1 MAKNEDAMPL
11 DGAAALW
18 MRVRERLRGEVG
30 ETVFSSW
37 IAPLGCAGLNS
48 DRLELVAPTRFMR
61 DRVRTRYADRIR
73 ALSAAEDPTIRSVDI
88 RVAGPVALPVT
99 GAAAGHLPESP
110 AQPIE
115 APAEAEAAVLGARL
129 DPRFTFDSFVV
140 GPPNAF
146 AYAAARRV
154 ADETQVPFNPLFLY
168 GGVGLGKTHLM
179 HAIAQRIREQEPKR
193 RVAYLSAERFMYMFI
208 QAIRQKDVMEFKER
222 FRSIDVLM
230 IDDVQFISGKDSTQ
244 EEFFHTFNALIEQH
258 RQIVISADRSPA
270 DLEGI
275 EERIRSRLGWG
286 LVADI
291 HPTTFEL
298 RVSIL
303 DAKVEQAGIQVPR
316 RVIEYLARWI
326 TSNVRELEGALNR
339 LLAEA
344 RLFGREVTLEW
355 TQEVLREVLR
365 PYERRITI
373 DDIQNCVTAY
383 YGIRIQ
389 DMRSHRRALAIAR
402 PRQIAMFLAKEL
414 TQRSLPE
421 IGRQFGNRDHTTVMH
436 AVRRIEELR
445 ASDRS
450 LAEDLVN
457 IRRRLE
463 N

>member
-1 MAKNEDAMPL
+1 MAKDSDAGSVG
-11 DGAAALW
+11 DAAALW
-18 MRVRERLRGEVG
+18 GRVRDRLRGEVG
-30 ETVFSSW
+30 ETVFASW
-37 IAPLGCAGLNS
+37 IAPLSCGGLNS
-48 DRLELVAPTRFMR
+48 ERLELMAPTRFMR

-73 ALSAAEDPTIRSVDI
+73 ALSAAEDPSIRSIEI
-88 RVAGPVALPVT
+88 RVAPRAAAPGGNQAVAPVAAV
-99 GAAAGHLPESP
+99 AAAPVD
-110 AQPIE
+110 
-115 APAEAEAAVLGARL
+115 AEEAALGARL

-140 GPPNAF
+140 GPPNEF
-146 AYAAARRV
+146 AYAAVRRV
-154 ADETQVPFNPLFLY
+154 ADETEVPFNPLFLY

-179 HAIAQRIREQEPKR
+179 HAIAWRIREQKPRR

-208 QAIRQKDVMEFKER
+208 QAIRQKDVMQFKER
-222 FRSIDVLM
+222 FRSTDVLM

-275 EERIRSRLGWG
+275 EERIRSRLSWG

-298 RVSIL
+298 RISIL
-303 DAKVEQAGIQVPR
+303 QAKAEQAGIQVPR

-344 RLFGREVTLEW
+344 RLFGREITMEW

-365 PYERRITI
+365 PYERRISI
-373 DDIQNCVTAY
+373 DDIQSCVTAY
-383 YGIRIQ
+383 YGIRMQ
-389 DMRSHRRALAIAR
+389 DMRSHRRAIAIAR
-402 PRQIAMFLAKEL
+402 PRQLAMFLAKEL

-445 ASDRS
+445 AIDRS

-457 IRRRLE
+457 IRRRLQ